1 MRVRL
6 NLRNPGVVIALL
18 LMAAVLVA
26 CVYFLGHAPHTP
38 DVFTGQV
45 YALRLPPL
53 GVVYL
58 TDDQHDL
65 LSIGFWAAVAALA
78 VATGLSRVVVGR
90 RR

>member
-1 MRVRL
+1 VSVRL
-6 NLRNPGVVIALL
+6 NLRNPGVAIALVL
-18 LMAAVLVA
+18 IAAVIVA
-26 CVYFLGHAPHTP
+26 CAYFLGFAPHTP

-65 LSIGFWAAVAALA
+65 LSIGFWAAIAALA
-78 VATGLSRVVVGR
+78 VAMGLSRVVAGR

>member
-1 MRVRL
+1 MRL
-6 NLRNPGVVIALL
+6 NLRNPGVAIALL
-18 LMAAVLVA
+18 MIAAVLAA
-26 CVYFLGHAPHTP
+26 CAYFLGHAPHTP

-58 TDDQHDL
+58 TDQQHDL
-65 LSIGFWAAVAALA
+65 LNIGFWAAIAALA
-78 VATGLSRVVVGR
+78 VAMGLSRVIVGR